1 MKALTLIR
9 PWSWAITDGGKRVE
23 NRSWQPSWR
32 GLRPGEPLLIHA
44 GQRYDADGAVWMRNE
59 LGLDVPSEAACQKGL
74 VALARFER
82 CVADPL
88 ALPDEQVRWFF
99 GPYGW
104 LLGDVIPLVPFP
116 CPGAQGLWDVHGGLL
131 GNLQPRDEAQGEAF
145 AEKYL
150 RAVRRVP
157 DAVHPWREGVKRRPS
172 SSGRGP
178 LA

>member
-104 LLGDVIPLVPFP
+104 LLGDVIPW
-116 CPGAQGLWDVHGGLL
+116 CPS
-131 GNLQPRDEAQGEAF
+131 
-145 AEKYL
+145 
-150 RAVRRVP
+150 RALERRGFGMSTAGCWATSSRVTRRR
-157 DAVHPWREGVKRRPS
+157 ARPS
-172 SSGRGP
+172 PRST
-178 LA
+178 